1 VTTST
6 PSGARALTV
15 WGVAVAA
22 YAVAV
27 LHRSSLG
34 VAGLATASRFGVGA
48 SVLASLAVAQLVM
61 YAAFQIPVGVL
72 LDRLGPRRL
81 IAAGSV
87 LMAVGQLILALATAV
102 PAAVAARMFIGAGD
116 AMTFVCVVR
125 LIPAWFPRHRVPR
138 MTQLTGS
145 IGQLGQVLSA
155 VPLVA
160 VLHGSGWGTAFGG
173 LAAVG
178 LLTAI
183 LVAVVVRDA
192 PSSPARPGMA
202 RSGAPDAALPVV
214 ASVTQAHREGVLEG
228 LRKVA
233 HEPGAW
239 LGFWMH
245 FLSGFSANIV
255 VLLWGFSFF
264 VEGEGRTTAQASAL
278 LTLNVVVAVIAGPV
292 LGEITA
298 RHPER
303 RTSTVLAV
311 GAAIALAWSA
321 VLVPSGP
328 RPLWVLM
335 LFVVAIAVGGPT
347 SLVGFDVA
355 RHCTPEHRL
364 GATTGFVNTGSFV
377 GALAT
382 MLAIGIVLDRVA
394 PGATRDLNAY
404 RTGLSVVAVP
414 WVVGVAGLLVTHRLT
429 RAAHP
434 DVAL

>member
-6 PSGARALTV
+6 RSGARALTV

-34 VAGLATASRFGVGA
+34 VAGLATATRFGVSA

-87 LMAVGQLILALATAV
+87 LMAMGQLVLAIATAV
-102 PAAVAARMFIGAGD
+102 PGAVVARMFIGAGD
-116 AMTFVCVVR
+116 AMTFVCVLR

-145 IGQLGQVLSA
+145 IGQLGQILSA

-160 VLHGSGWGTAFGG
+160 VLHGYGWGAAFGG
-173 LAAVG
+173 LGAVG

-183 LVAVVVRDA
+183 LVAVVVRDTPRSPVRPA
-192 PSSPARPGMA
+192 AMPAAVRGSAVPVVPIVLPAR
-202 RSGAPDAALPVV
+202 
-214 ASVTQAHREGVLEG
+214 REGVLEG
-228 LRKVA
+228 LRAVA

-239 LGFWMH
+239 LGFWIH
-245 FLSGFSANIV
+245 FLSGFSVNVV

-264 VEGEGRTTAQASAL
+264 VEGEGRTIAQASAL
-278 LTLNVVVAVIAGPV
+278 LTLNVVAAVVAGPV

-298 RHPER
+298 RHPGR
-303 RTSTVLAV
+303 RTITVLAV
-311 GAAIALAWSA
+311 AGATALAWSA
-321 VLVPSGP
+321 VLIPAGP
-328 RPLWVLM
+328 RPLWVLA
-335 LFVVAIAVGGPT
+335 LFIVVVAVGGPT

-377 GALAT
+377 AALST
-382 MLAIGIVLDRVA
+382 MLAIGAILDRVA
-394 PGATRDLNAY
+394 PGATRDLAAY
-404 RTGLSVVAVP
+404 RAGLSVVAVP
-414 WVVGVAGLLVTHRLT
+414 WVIGVTGLLVTRRLT